1 MVNTPEQFIQ
11 AQKLTFDLFQA
22 VALKSLE
29 GFEKLAELNI
39 QAAKSSIEESAEQM
53 KSLMSA
59 KDAKSLTDWSMV
71 SAQPAADK
79 VGAYAKHLYDITSET
94 GTEIARIVEK
104 QFAESNKQLTASID
118 AMAKNAPA
126 GTEGMVTLV
135 KQAVSA
141 ANNAYEQV
149 NKATKQ
155 AVEVAEANMAAAAKS
170 ARPVVKKAA

>member
-1 MVNTPEQFIQ
+1 
-11 AQKLTFDLFQA
+11 
-22 VALKSLE
+22 
-29 GFEKLAELNI
+29 
-39 QAAKSSIEESAEQM
+39 
-53 KSLMSA
+53 
-59 KDAKSLTDWSMV
+59 
-71 SAQPAADK
+71 
-79 VGAYAKHLYDITSET
+79 
-94 GTEIARIVEK
+94 
-104 QFAESNKQLTASID
+104 
-118 AMAKNAPA
+118 MAKNAPA

>member
-1 MVNTPEQFIQ
+1 MTTCASVSHSDEPRT
-11 AQKLTFDLFQA
+11 
-22 VALKSLE
+22 
-29 GFEKLAELNI
+29 
-39 QAAKSSIEESAEQM
+39 SSSANRL
-53 KSLMSA
+53 S
-59 KDAKSLTDWSMV
+59 

-79 VGAYAKHLYDITSET
+79 VGVYAKHLYDITSGT

-135 KQAVSA
+135 KQAMSA